1 MIFYMLITLI
11 MSNLQGRVLKP
22 FSCAQVQD
30 NLQFID
36 FDRGVRV
43 FFYAYFHSMNH
54 MCTYLRDYHKIK
66 FRMGSAQH
74 FINEACK
81 VV

>member
-1 MIFYMLITLI
+1 M
-11 MSNLQGRVLKP
+11 
-22 FSCAQVQD
+22 
-30 NLQFID
+30 
-36 FDRGVRV
+36 
-43 FFYAYFHSMNH
+43 FFYAYVHPMNH

-74 FINEACK
+74 FINEACI